1 MNPIYHFLQRQSL
14 FTCVLLALLV
24 FTGQASA
31 AEEGHAHADHDGH
44 PEQVVLDDEQVALAG
59 IDSETAGP
67 RTLITSDALFGRVSI
82 PADAIYRVAAPYNG
96 IVTRVHVNV
105 GDSVTPGQA
114 LVTVRNTSTLQ
125 SYTIDSPAQ
134 GEVTMRLVNSGDSTE
149 RGVLLELVDLRQVW
163 VDISTFAETIEKL
176 AVGLPVTIRDMHQHE
191 VIDSR
196 ITYVSPLM
204 TGGHIATARAVL
216 DNSSGHWRPGMHV
229 TAQLH
234 IDSREVA
241 LAVRLEA
248 IQTIDGR
255 PVVFVRQGNTFELHP
270 VELGE
275 DDGEYIEVLG
285 GLTPGSRYATAN
297 SFVLKADLLKSGVS
311 HDH

>member
-1 MNPIYHFLQRQSL
+1 MINFHYLLERQNIFAWAL
-14 FTCVLLALLV
+14 IALLILSGKV
-24 FTGQASA
+24 TA
-31 AEEGHAHADHDGH
+31 AEAEHDHDEGDAQA
-44 PEQVVLDDEQVALAG
+44 EQVILDDDQIALAG
-59 IDSETAGP
+59 IGSETAGP
-67 RTLITSDALFGRVSI
+67 HTLMMSDALFGRVNT
-82 PADAIYRVAAPYNG
+82 PADAIYRIAAPYTG
-96 IVTRVHVNV
+96 IVTRVHVNI
-105 GDSVTPGQA
+105 GDRVTPGQT

-134 GEVTMRLVNSGDSTE
+134 GEVSMRFVNSGDSTE

-163 VDISTFAETIEKL
+163 VDVSAFAETIETL
-176 AVGLPVTIRDMHQHE
+176 QVGLPVTIRDMHQNA

-204 TGGHIATARAVL
+204 TGGHIATARAVV

-234 IDSREVA
+234 IDTRETA

-248 IQTIDGR
+248 IQTIDDR
-255 PVVFVRQGNTFELHP
+255 PVVFVREGNAFVPYP
-270 VELGE
+270 VQLGV
-275 DDGEYIEVLG
+275 DDGEYVEVLA
-285 GLTPGSRYATAN
+285 GLMAGARYATAN